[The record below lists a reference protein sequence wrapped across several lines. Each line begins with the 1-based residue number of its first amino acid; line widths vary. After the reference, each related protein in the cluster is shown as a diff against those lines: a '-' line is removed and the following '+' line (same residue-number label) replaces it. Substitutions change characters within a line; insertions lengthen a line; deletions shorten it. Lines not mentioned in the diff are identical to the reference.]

1 MHLPVGHFF
10 RCLPNDTDD
19 ADDEYDVKEQVEQSL
34 STNVNKM
41 ASVPPRKTNKY
52 LCKSKVL
59 KLKKIVL

>member
-34 STNVNKM
+34 STNV
-41 ASVPPRKTNKY
+41 
-52 LCKSKVL
+52 
-59 KLKKIVL
+59 KKWLQFLPVQEINISADQKC